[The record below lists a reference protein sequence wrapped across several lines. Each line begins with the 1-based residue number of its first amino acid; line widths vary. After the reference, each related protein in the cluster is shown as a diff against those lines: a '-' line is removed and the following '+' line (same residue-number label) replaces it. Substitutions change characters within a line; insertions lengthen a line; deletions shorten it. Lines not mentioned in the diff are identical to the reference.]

1 MTTEKFTAYSF
12 LLDRTARRVKQY
24 AQQRFNAENFDIT
37 VDQWLVLKNLRNNND
52 LNQSELG
59 ELTNKDNPTLTRIID
74 LLCKKGL
81 TERRQH
87 PGDRRSFIVHL
98 TAKGEELV
106 AGLSPKVA
114 EIRMKA
120 WENLSEDDYENLK
133 RILNSIYNNL
143 ND

>member
-1 MTTEKFTAYSF
+1 MTTEKFSAYSF

-24 AQQRFNAENFDIT
+24 AQQHFNAEEFDIT

-74 LLCKKGL
+74 LLCKKGY
-81 TERRQH
+81 TERRMH
-87 PGDRRSFIVHL
+87 PNDRRSFIVHL
-98 TAKGEELV
+98 TPKGEETV
-106 AGLSPKVA
+106 TVLSPKVA
-114 EIRMKA
+114 QIRMKA

-143 ND
+143 SD